1 MKYTTI
7 TLMRAARAWP
17 EELTLSRRRGAARL
31 MLAPTSSREGD
42 QRRQHHH
49 RVPRQEKEH
58 SEERCRHRL
67 LSVVAVVS
75 LRVEGGYV
83 GRCLLC
89 GTTGAVRADGEAA
102 RGVLLEQIKS
112 A

>member
-1 MKYTTI
+1 
-7 TLMRAARAWP
+7 
-17 EELTLSRRRGAARL
+17 
-31 MLAPTSSREGD
+31 MLAPTSSREGH

-58 SEERCRHRL
+58 SEEERCRHRL

-102 RGVLLEQIKS
+102 RGALLEQIKS

>member
-17 EELTLSRRRGAARL
+17 EELTFSRRRGVDRL
-31 MLAPTSSREGD
+31 MLAPTSSREED
-42 QRRQHHH
+42 QRHHH
-49 RVPRQEKEH
+49 RVSRQEKEH
-58 SEERCRHRL
+58 SEEERCRHRL

-89 GTTGAVRADGEAA
+89 GTTGPERADGEAA
-102 RGVLLEQIKS
+102 RGALLEQIKS